1 MHIFLFAPSSKK
13 CTFFIALFSV
23 FANIVVA
30 KKKTRLIFAKQEVV
44 NDLKLFIN
52 VPTDENGINEFN
64 NAFAKVQA
72 ILLQKSIDNLNIY
85 NQSKQKI
92 VSKLLTTLKEQVDE
106 RKINNE

>member
-13 CTFFIALFSV
+13 CTFFIVLFSV

-52 VPTDENGINEFN
+52 IPQDEKGIDEFN

-72 ILLQKSIDNLNIY
+72 TLVQKSIDNLNID

-92 VSKLLTTLKEQVDE
+92 VSTLLTTLKEQIEE
-106 RKINNE
+106 RKDNNE